1 MAIRVAGHSFH
12 ERDFVMRKLLVVI
25 ALLVGAGLSGAVAAQ
40 QSGAATPSIKRTPLQ
55 KVDVPGANYE
65 AITGIAEIAANTNIG
80 RHTHPGAETG
90 YILEGEFTLLVDGQA
105 PLSLKQG
112 DSYKVPPGA
121 IHDARTG
128 ARPAK
133 VLAVYVVEK
142 GKPLAT
148 SAE

>member
-1 MAIRVAGHSFH
+1 
-12 ERDFVMRKLLVVI
+12 MRKLLIVI
-25 ALLVGAGLSGAVAAQ
+25 ALLVGTGLSGAVAAQ
-40 QSGAATPSIKRTPLQ
+40 QSGAAGQASSIKRTPLQ
-55 KVDVPGANYE
+55 KSDVPDTGYE

-80 RHTHPGAETG
+80 RHTHPGVETG
-90 YILEGEFTLLVDGQA
+90 YILEGEFTLLVEGQA

-112 DSYKVPPGA
+112 DSYKIPPRA

-128 ARPAK
+128 NAPAR

-148 SAE
+148 PAD